1 MTVAF
6 PARRKRAFITGITG
20 QDGSYLAELLLSK
33 NYEVHGIKRRSSSF
47 NTERVDHLIS
57 DWHERDIS
65 FFLHFGDLSDA
76 TSLSKLLYRIASDEI
91 YHLGAHTPTPAANKY
106 APRRGNHIALGLPHQ
121 EYEPFAQFVRNVSAL
136 FTCPQQD
143 LPCLW
148 LIVAEPRQL
157 QSARQCLHTGGRRRL
172 GADSDS
178 CYSNFSFRI
187 AASARSGCGCLNS
200 QQRGREMAAERKPE
214 FFGGKD
220 VKIGII
226 GCGYVGL
233 PLALRFA
240 DVGQRVTGFD
250 TDQEKI
256 NKLNAGQS
264 YIQHISADKIKQ
276 HVQGKRFAATTDFTR
291 LREMD
296 AVLICVPTP
305 LDERREPDLS
315 YVEKTAQSIAP
326 NLHRGQLIVLESTTY
341 PGTTEELVLPILEKG
356 GLKCPL
362 ARGAGSENVATDFY
376 LAFSPEREDPGNKQF
391 GLAQIPKVVGGINPA
406 SGRAAVALYA
416 QIVSK
421 VVPVSSTRAAEMVK
435 LLENI
440 FRCVNIA
447 LVNELKQLS
456 LRMDLDIWEV
466 IDSAATKPFGFM
478 PFYPGPGLGGHCI
491 PVDPYYLSWKAREYD
506 FATRFIELAGEI
518 NTAMPYHVVD
528 ALVTALN
535 GHEKSVKGSKIL
547 VLGVAY
553 KKDVDDL
560 RESPSLKL
568 LELLTARGAKL
579 DYNDPYFPALHKMR
593 HYDFSNMKS
602 VELSPERL
610 ATYDCVLIA
619 TDHSSYDYD
628 AIVRHSK
635 LVVDTRN
642 ATRHVRQ
649 DREKVV
655 HC

>member
-1 MTVAF
+1 
-6 PARRKRAFITGITG
+6 
-20 QDGSYLAELLLSK
+20 
-33 NYEVHGIKRRSSSF
+33 
-47 NTERVDHLIS
+47 
-57 DWHERDIS
+57 
-65 FFLHFGDLSDA
+65 
-76 TSLSKLLYRIASDEI
+76 
-91 YHLGAHTPTPAANKY
+91 
-106 APRRGNHIALGLPHQ
+106 
-121 EYEPFAQFVRNVSAL
+121 
-136 FTCPQQD
+136 
-143 LPCLW
+143 
-148 LIVAEPRQL
+148 
-157 QSARQCLHTGGRRRL
+157 
-172 GADSDS
+172 
-178 CYSNFSFRI
+178 
-187 AASARSGCGCLNS
+187 
-200 QQRGREMAAERKPE
+200 MAAERKPE
-214 FFGGKD
+214 FFAGKEI
-220 VKIGII
+220 KIGII

-240 DVGQRVTGFD
+240 EVGQRVTGFD

-256 NKLNAGQS
+256 TKLNAGQS

-276 HVQGKRFAATTDFTR
+276 HIQGKHFDATTDFAR

-315 YVEKTAQSIAP
+315 YVEKTAQAIAP
-326 NLHRGQLIVLESTTY
+326 NLQRQQLIVLESTTY
-341 PGTTEELVLPILEKG
+341 PGTTEELVLPILEQG

-362 ARGAGSENVATDFY
+362 ARGAGTENTATDFY

-391 GLAQIPKVVGGINPA
+391 GLAQIPKVVGGINPP

-466 IDSAATKPFGFM
+466 IDSAETKPFGFM
-478 PFYPGPGLGGHCI
+478 PFYPGQGLGGHCI

-528 ALVTALN
+528 ALVSALN
-535 GHEKSVKGSKIL
+535 SHEKSVKGSKIL

-579 DYNDPYFPALHKMR
+579 DYNDPYFPALFKMR
-593 HYDFSNMKS
+593 HYDFSSMKS
-602 VELSPERL
+602 VELTPQNL
-610 ATYDCVLIA
+610 ANYDCVLIA
-619 TDHSSYDYD
+619 TDHTKYDYD
-628 AIVRHSK
+628 AIVKNAK

-642 ATRHVRQ
+642 ATRNVKAPG
-649 DREKVV
+649 DKVV